1 MKISINFLLRK
12 SRKSEDGRSSI
23 CVRYTYRGSRTELST
38 GIYALP
44 EHWDVSRQ
52 KINSKVKGSK
62 ILNENL
68 DRIKIEILDIFNQLR
83 SSNEEFD
90 VNTIKQKLLKIQDSK
105 GILDVFNYYLDSILA
120 KLNKGYSMETYKHY
134 KSSRKRLSEFITK
147 KLRRSDISAL
157 SIDYKFLNAFDVFIK
172 KNFNNSQNTAWNY
185 HKHLRR
191 VLNLAISL
199 DYIDKNPYSKFKV
212 RLDETH
218 REILSS
224 DELKR
229 IEGKQI
235 QIERLA
241 VVRDIFVF
249 ACYTGLSFS
258 DIAKLSAF
266 HIQQK
271 NDGREWIII
280 DRKKTNNRCRIP
292 LLPKAKEILKK
303 YEDYPKISGKAIL
316 LPVLTNQKMN
326 SYLKELGDICNINK
340 NITMHIARHTFATT
354 VTLSNGVPIE
364 TVSKL
369 LGHSSLKTTQIY
381 AKVLDKKIAEDM
393 ELLESKLNQVQ
404 TSPPK
409 D

>member
-38 GIYALP
+38 GISALP

-90 VNTIKQKLLKIQDSK
+90 VNTIKQKLLKIQESK
-105 GILDVFNYYLDSILA
+105 GILDVFDYCLDSILA

-147 KLRRSDISAL
+147 KLKRSDISVL

-191 VLNLAISL
+191 GLNLAISM

-212 RLDETH
+212 GLDETH
-218 REILSS
+218 REILSNE
-224 DELKR
+224 ELKKSR
-229 IEGKQI
+229 SILNGW
-235 QIERLA
+235 LLF
-241 VVRDIFVF
+241 VIF
-249 ACYTGLSFS
+249 LFS
-258 DIAKLSAF
+258 PAIRGF
-266 HIQQK
+266 H
-271 NDGREWIII
+271 
-280 DRKKTNNRCRIP
+280 
-292 LLPKAKEILKK
+292 
-303 YEDYPKISGKAIL
+303 S
-316 LPVLTNQKMN
+316 
-326 SYLKELGDICNINK
+326 
-340 NITMHIARHTFATT
+340 
-354 VTLSNGVPIE
+354 PI
-364 TVSKL
+364 
-369 LGHSSLKTTQIY
+369 
-381 AKVLDKKIAEDM
+381 
-393 ELLESKLNQVQ
+393 
-404 TSPPK
+404 
-409 D
+409 

>member
-1 MKISINFLLRK
+1 MKIVINYFFRK
-12 SRKSEDGRSSI
+12 SRKTNGGTSPVY
-23 CVRYTYRGSRTELST
+23 VRFTFKNKRVELST
-38 GIYALP
+38 GIFVSQNC
-44 EHWDVSRQ
+44 WDTRKQRIKEKVPGSR
-52 KINSKVKGSK
+52 
-62 ILNENL
+62 ILNERL
-68 DRIKIEILDIFNQLR
+68 DKIRTEIQDIFNQLR

-90 VNTIKQKLLKIQDSK
+90 VNTIKQKLLKTQESK
-105 GILDVFNYYLDSILA
+105 GILEIFDYYLDSILA

-147 KLRRSDISAL
+147 KLKRSDISVL

-191 VLNLAISL
+191 VLNLAISM

-212 RLDETH
+212 GLNETH
-218 REILSS
+218 REILSNE
-224 DELKR
+224 ELKR
-229 IEGKQI
+229 IEEKQI

-258 DIAKLSAF
+258 DIAKLSAI
-266 HIQQK
+266 HHQQK

-280 DRKKTNNRCRIP
+280 DRNKTNNRCRIP